1 VGEVASKLGRNAVLV
16 EINPSYID
24 LIKERLI
31 LYEIQLIQKLPKSPS
46 SISPDLNNT

>member
-31 LYEIQLIQKLPKSPS
+31 LYEIQLIQKLPKSPHQS
-46 SISPDLNNT
+46 HQT

>member
-1 VGEVASKLGRNAVLV
+1 VASKLGRNAVLV

-31 LYEIQLIQKLPKSPS
+31 LYEI
-46 SISPDLNNT
+46 

>member
-1 VGEVASKLGRNAVLV
+1 VASKLGRNAVLV

-31 LYEIQLIQKLPKSPS
+31 LYEIQLILKLPKSPS